1 MNTERPDNN
10 DPGEAPGGGDA
21 RAAEAHG
28 AGDAGAAKEPG
39 AGTGDQVTSRTGG
52 GRHAGTENAEGVT
65 AGRSGAT
72 ADADTTETPDA
83 GADTD
88 TGIAAT
94 EPNGSARPDSPV
106 AVTRTAAA
114 EWDGSASP
122 DTSGESS
129 APEPAGLGQ
138 SRPSTDA
145 NATDIPIAD
154 TDTNS
159 AATEPDDSAGPEAPA
174 TGTGTAATES
184 PDSTSPDT
192 PVAGTGTAAEPGDSA
207 SADIPDEPAASE
219 VDGADAEAA
228 RPSSGGQDAPQGAAR
243 VGPGPDGDAGPRQAP
258 DAPDSEIPR
267 HEDDGSASRPSR
279 HRSPV
284 AVAAVAAAV
293 LLVGGGGAYLA
304 AHASGGSGEE
314 TASGASGDG
323 TPPPLALDGYGA
335 SGGSGNGI
343 APGEPNPYGAT
354 YRVDGSLPDGPGSA
368 PVYRVRGEVT
378 AGEVTRLAE
387 ALGVEG
393 TPVAQG
399 QVWRVGVKDG
409 SGPSLQVNRQA
420 PGAWTF
426 QRYSPV
432 VDNCSSGAVCGA
444 QPETPTDPPVSVAAA
459 EKAAAPVLK
468 ALGQGTAKLDASQVM
483 GAQRIVNADPL
494 VGGLPTYGWAT
505 GVTVNGQGE
514 VVGGTGQ
521 LKAPVKGDTYPV
533 LSAEKTLGLLNKV
546 PVADHRMGIG
556 GCASPVP
563 LKDRLEAPCGE
574 STAGPAKSTL
584 TVEKAVFGLASNFVG
599 GRPALVPSW
608 LFEVRAP
615 GAKDAFT
622 VTYPAVDPKYIAAP
636 PAATPTAPASPT
648 APSDRPTSAPKT
660 RDVQVDGYTAE
671 GSELTV
677 SFTGGVCGDYA
688 ATASESATEVKV
700 TVTYTPW
707 PDKVCIMIA
716 KEMQKTVPLD
726 EPLGDRTV
734 VGSDGRRIPLQKA
747 GARLPEVS
755 GAR

>member
-10 DPGEAPGGGDA
+10 DPGEASGGGDA
-21 RAAEAHG
+21 SAAKAHG
-28 AGDAGAAKEPG
+28 AGEAAGEASAAEERG
-39 AGTGDQVTSRTGG
+39 AEV
-52 GRHAGTENAEGVT
+52 
-65 AGRSGAT
+65 SGAEEGSEGHT
-72 ADADTTETPDA
+72 EEVAGEGSGGHAQGVADADTD
-83 GADTD
+83 
-88 TGIAAT
+88 
-94 EPNGSARPDSPV
+94 DSP
-106 AVTRTAAA
+106 
-114 EWDGSASP
+114 ASP
-122 DTSGESS
+122 
-129 APEPAGLGQ
+129 
-138 SRPSTDA
+138 
-145 NATDIPIAD
+145 
-154 TDTNS
+154 
-159 AATEPDDSAGPEAPA
+159 
-174 TGTGTAATES
+174 
-184 PDSTSPDT
+184 
-192 PVAGTGTAAEPGDSA
+192 A
-207 SADIPDEPAASE
+207 SADAPSERDEL
-219 VDGADAEAA
+219 
-228 RPSSGGQDAPQGAAR
+228 
-243 VGPGPDGDAGPRQAP
+243 
-258 DAPDSEIPR
+258 PDSEVPR
-267 HEDDGSASRPSR
+267 QEEDGGPRPAAR

-284 AVAAVAAAV
+284 VIAAVAAAV
-293 LLVGGGGAYLA
+293 LVVGGGGAYLA
-304 AHASGGSGEE
+304 TSTAGGSGGG
-314 TASGASGDG
+314 TTSGTSGDG
-323 TPPPLALDGYGA
+323 TPPPLALDGYGV

-368 PVYRVRGEVT
+368 PVYRVRGQVT
-378 AGEVTRLAE
+378 EDEVTRLAQ

-399 QVWRVGVKDG
+399 QVWRIGAKDG

-432 VDNCSSGAVCGA
+432 IDDCKSATVCGA
-444 QPETPTDPPVSVAAA
+444 PSGRPVSEAVA

-468 ALGQGTAKLDASQVM
+468 ALGQGTAKQDASQAM
-483 GAQRIVNADPL
+483 GAQRIVNADPV

-521 LKAPVKGDTYPV
+521 MKAPVKSDTYPV

-546 PVADHRMGIG
+546 PVVDHRMGIG

-574 STAGPAKSTL
+574 STASGARSAL
-584 TVEKAVFGLASNFVG
+584 TVEKAVFGLASHFVD

-608 LFEVRAP
+608 LFEVRAT
-615 GAKDAFT
+615 GAADAFT
-622 VTYPAVDPKYIAAP
+622 VTYPAVDPKNLASP
-636 PAATPTAPASPT
+636 RTATPTASASPT

-660 RDVQVDGYTAE
+660 RDVEVDGYTAE
-671 GSELTV
+671 GDELTV

-688 ATASESATEVKV
+688 AAASESADEVKV

-734 VGSDGRRIPLQKA
+734 VGSDGRDIPLKKA
-747 GARLPEVS
+747 GARLPETS

>member
-1 MNTERPDNN
+1 MP
-10 DPGEAPGGGDA
+10 
-21 RAAEAHG
+21 
-28 AGDAGAAKEPG
+28 
-39 AGTGDQVTSRTGG
+39 
-52 GRHAGTENAEGVT
+52 RHE
-65 AGRSGAT
+65 
-72 ADADTTETPDA
+72 
-83 GADTD
+83 
-88 TGIAAT
+88 
-94 EPNGSARPDSPV
+94 
-106 AVTRTAAA
+106 
-114 EWDGSASP
+114 
-122 DTSGESS
+122 
-129 APEPAGLGQ
+129 
-138 SRPSTDA
+138 
-145 NATDIPIAD
+145 
-154 TDTNS
+154 
-159 AATEPDDSAGPEAPA
+159 
-174 TGTGTAATES
+174 
-184 PDSTSPDT
+184 
-192 PVAGTGTAAEPGDSA
+192 
-207 SADIPDEPAASE
+207 
-219 VDGADAEAA
+219 GADAP
-228 RPSSGGQDAPQGAAR
+228 RPA
-243 VGPGPDGDAGPRQAP
+243 
-258 DAPDSEIPR
+258 
-267 HEDDGSASRPSR
+267 R

-284 AVAAVAAAV
+284 AIAAVAAAV

-304 AHASGGSGEE
+304 AGASGGSGGG

-335 SGGSGNGI
+335 SGGGGNGI

-354 YRVDGSLPDGPGSA
+354 YRVDGSLPEGPGSA
-368 PVYRVRGEVT
+368 PVYRVQGQVT
-378 AGEVTRLAE
+378 KGDVTRLAG

-432 VDNCSSGAVCGA
+432 TDNCGSATVCGA
-444 QPETPTDPPVSVAAA
+444 QPETPTGPPVSEAAA

-468 ALGQGTAKLDASQVM
+468 AVGQGSAKLDASQAM
-483 GAQRIVNADPL
+483 GAQRIVNADPV

-521 LKAPVKGDTYPV
+521 LKAPVKSDTYPV

-574 STAGPAKSTL
+574 PSGAGKSTL
-584 TVEKAVFGLASNFVG
+584 TVEKAVFGLASHFVD
-599 GRPALVPSW
+599 GRQALVPSW
-608 LFEVRAP
+608 LFEVRAT

-622 VTYPAVDPKYIAAP
+622 VTYPAVDPRYIAS
-636 PAATPTAPASPT
+636 PATATPTNPASPT
-648 APSDRPTSAPKT
+648 APSDRPSAAPKT
-660 RDVQVDGYTAE
+660 RDVEVDGYTAE
-671 GSELTV
+671 GNELTV

-688 ATASESATEVKV
+688 AMASESKDEVKV
-700 TVTYTPW
+700 SVTYTPW

-726 EPLGDRTV
+726 EPLGDRKV
-734 VGSDGRRIPLQKA
+734 VGSDGKEIPLKKA
-747 GARLPEVS
+747 GARLPETS